1 MRKFWSVHKLPLR
14 LSRDRKSWRE
24 THQTLLKDLNNSS
37 SIATIN
43 DRGVA
48 LIGCFG

>member
-1 MRKFWSVHKLPLR
+1 LR

-48 LIGCFG
+48 HRLLRLNLLRIR